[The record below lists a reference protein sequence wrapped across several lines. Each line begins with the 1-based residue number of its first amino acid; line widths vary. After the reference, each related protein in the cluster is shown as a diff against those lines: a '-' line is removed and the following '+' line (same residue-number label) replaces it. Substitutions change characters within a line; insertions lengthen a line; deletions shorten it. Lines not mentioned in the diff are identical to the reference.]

1 VGDVFAPDTVIV
13 FRGGPDRTFGQASAQ
28 FTETEDELVAG
39 ELAVVRLNW
48 TGTIKGVGAPR

>member
-1 VGDVFAPDTVIV
+1 MFAPDTVIV